1 VNASE
6 ELVLR
11 SDELEVVL
19 LPALGGRIH
28 RLRAFGHDLVR
39 TPTTPD
45 THREEPFF
53 WGAYVMAPWC
63 NRIRPGP
70 TEVEGRTVALEPN
83 FDDGTAIHGQ
93 VSSRPWER
101 TGEGALRV
109 SGGEDGSG
117 WPWAYDVTAQ
127 ATVDGPTLRLR
138 YQLANR
144 SDGRMPAGIGLH
156 PWFRTPVEIAFP
168 AEAVYPRNSDSPAHA
183 ERAAGRLDLAR
194 PHPLAPD
201 IDATWAGPREPRI
214 ELAWPDAG
222 VSAALEVETP
232 RLLVA
237 AASPAHLDAVAVEP
251 QTHGPDGLRRLL
263 RHEPDALTVLGPG
276 ETLLLD
282 LRLTVSPRT
291 HLAAEERVWLDP

>member
-1 VNASE
+1 MNARE
-6 ELVLR
+6 GLVLR

-28 RLRAFGHDLVR
+28 RLRAFGHDLLR
-39 TPTTPD
+39 TPVTPD

-70 TEVEGRTVALEPN
+70 IVVEGRTVDLEPN

-101 TGEGALRV
+101 TGDGALRV
-109 SGGEDGSG
+109 SGGDDGSG
-117 WPWAYDVTAQ
+117 WPWAYDVVAQ
-127 ATVDGPTLRLR
+127 ASVDGPTLRLLYR
-138 YQLANR
+138 LINR

-156 PWFRTPVEIAFP
+156 PWFRKPVEVAIP

-183 ERAAGRLDLAR
+183 ERAAGELDLAR
-194 PHPLAPD
+194 RRPLALD
-201 IDATWAGPREPRI
+201 VDATWARARRPRI
-214 ELAWPDAG
+214 QLAWPDAG
-222 VSAALEVETP
+222 VNADIEVETP

-263 RHEPDALTVLGPG
+263 GNEPDALNVLEPG
-276 ETLLLD
+276 EALNLEI
-282 LRLTVSPRT
+282 RLIVSPRT
-291 HLAAEERVWLDP
+291 HLAADERVWLDP